1 MIRLALAL
9 IGLMAALPAQ
19 AAVDIQEVKT
29 EGGITAWLVEE
40 HSIPFVALE
49 IRFMGGAS
57 LDAPGKRGAINLMT
71 GLIEEGAGEM
81 DARAFAEARESLAA
95 SFGFDVYDDAL
106 SVSAQF
112 LTENRDQA
120 VDLLRTALIDASFDD
135 DAIARVR
142 AQVLSIIRSDSTDP
156 SKIANLAFQKLAW
169 GEHPYGSDP
178 NGTLDSVA
186 ALTRADILD
195 AKARVMARDRIFVG
209 VVGDISAADLKP
221 LLDRLLGD
229 LPATG
234 APMPPR
240 ADFLLKPGVTVI
252 PFDTPQSVAIFGHQ
266 GIKLDDPDYFAAY
279 LLNEAIGGGGFSSRL
294 MEEVRE
300 KRGLTYGIG
309 SYLATMDHGELLMGQ
324 VASAN
329 AKMGETM
336 DVVRAEWARAAAEGL
351 TETELA
357 DAKTY
362 LTGAYPLRF
371 DGNATIANIMVGM
384 QMNGFPLDYAETR
397 NARVEAVTMADI
409 RRVAQRLFR
418 LGDLAFVV
426 VGQPDGV
433 ESSN

>member
-19 AAVDIQEVKT
+19 AAVEIQEVRSD
-29 EGGITAWLVEE
+29 GGITAWLVEE

-329 AKMGETM
+329 AKMAETIE
-336 DVVRAEWARAAAEGL
+336 VVRAEWARAATEGL

-409 RRVAQRLFR
+409 RRVAQQLFR
-418 LGDLAFVV
+418 PGDLAFVV